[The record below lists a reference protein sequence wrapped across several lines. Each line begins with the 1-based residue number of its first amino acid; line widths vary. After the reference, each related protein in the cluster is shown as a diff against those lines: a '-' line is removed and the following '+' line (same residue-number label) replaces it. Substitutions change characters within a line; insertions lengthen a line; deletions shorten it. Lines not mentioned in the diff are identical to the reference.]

1 MDLQSVTTLNETAKD
16 LIDSVESFEF
26 SCEKDKKDNEVY
38 CTFEVKFNAN
48 KFLAEQQA
56 QQQQA
61 QQMQAQA
68 ALQQQ
73 QQAQQMQA
81 QQQAAQAHV
90 QQQAAGA
97 ALLRQFST
105 GKRRL

>member
-56 QQQQA
+56 QQQ
-61 QQMQAQA
+61 A

-73 QQAQQMQA
+73 Q
-81 QQQAAQAHV
+81 AAQAAL

>member
-56 QQQQA
+56 QQT
-61 QQMQAQA
+61 

-73 QQAQQMQA
+73 QQAQQIQA
-81 QQQAAQAHV
+81 QAAL

>member
-56 QQQQA
+56 QQT
-61 QQMQAQA
+61 
-68 ALQQQ
+68 ALQQ

-81 QQQAAQAHV
+81 

>member
-48 KFLAEQQA
+48 KFLAEQQT
-56 QQQQA
+56 
-61 QQMQAQA
+61 

-81 QQQAAQAHV
+81 

>member
-1 MDLQSVTTLNETAKD
+1 MDLQSVTTLNETTKD

-56 QQQQA
+56 QQQ
-61 QQMQAQA
+61 
-68 ALQQQ
+68 
-73 QQAQQMQA
+73 
-81 QQQAAQAHV
+81 AAQAHV

>member
-56 QQQQA
+56 QQT
-61 QQMQAQA
+61 
-68 ALQQQ
+68 ALQ
-73 QQAQQMQA
+73 

>member
-16 LIDSVESFEF
+16 LNDSVESFEF

-56 QQQQA
+56 QQQQ
-61 QQMQAQA
+61 
-68 ALQQQ
+68 
-73 QQAQQMQA
+73 QAQQMQA
-81 QQQAAQAHV
+81 

>member
-56 QQQQA
+56 QQT
-61 QQMQAQA
+61 

-81 QQQAAQAHV
+81 

>member
-56 QQQQA
+56 QQQQ
-61 QQMQAQA
+61 
-68 ALQQQ
+68 
-73 QQAQQMQA
+73 
-81 QQQAAQAHV
+81 QAAQAHV

>member
-56 QQQQA
+56 QQ
-61 QQMQAQA
+61 A
-68 ALQQQ
+68 ALQ
-73 QQAQQMQA
+73 
-81 QQQAAQAHV
+81 

>member
-56 QQQQA
+56 QQT
-61 QQMQAQA
+61 
-68 ALQQQ
+68 ALQ
-73 QQAQQMQA
+73 
-81 QQQAAQAHV
+81 

>member
-56 QQQQA
+56 QQQ
-61 QQMQAQA
+61 
-68 ALQQQ
+68 
-73 QQAQQMQA
+73 AQQMQA